1 MVHQNPQPLLVP
13 AAGEDFEAMAL
24 HPYGDHHQLHHHQQ
38 QQQIFEPVIYVNKPF
53 WQSASRLKKA
63 KAKAKAE
70 SRKNKKSRVE
80 RYDLSTTTVALYLL
94 RYNVA
99 LQIAATAIVIN
110 LLLSVA
116 TFACGLNSLYCAFG
130 MDCVIGQWVVV
141 AVLKPLFTFF
151 EPSGTITSCI
161 LVWRFASAKTEH
173 IKAQTEEQAHLYL
186 LSDSN
191 NSSGSSSSSS
201 SSGSTFS
208 SSTPNCKSTNPSAAA
223 AASLQDL
230 IEASCRSG
238 LSLSLSLGLTN
249 AADTSNLSVDS
260 INTKEDQNRELW
272 STFWLGQVMILSG
285 IGVVVRTLIEVI
297 SHVSVAV
304 VVTAENEEHFFD
316 KVLPSSQA
324 ITTTPTSMEP
334 LYLLALISLALNLL
348 LMAAKLVVYVFLRSN
363 SMLIEGVNSF
373 ISALFASVAAV
384 SIRYS
389 ASVAYLDQI
398 VSLLFGIFLITY
410 GGYNMLVTV
419 GETVYQVVM
428 NGGKSN
434 GTSKKQYF
442 SSSSGRGHHYH
453 QQQYQMLV

>member
-13 AAGEDFEAMAL
+13 AAGDFEALAL
-24 HPYGDHHQLHHHQQ
+24 HPYGDRQHQLHHQQ

-186 LSDSN
+186 LSD
-191 NSSGSSSSSS
+191 NSGSSSS

-208 SSTPNCKSTNPSAAA
+208 SSTPNGKSTNPSAAA

-297 SHVSVAV
+297 AHVSPVAV
-304 VVTAENEEHFFD
+304 VVTAEDEEHFFD
-316 KVLPSSQA
+316 KVLPSSQ
-324 ITTTPTSMEP
+324 TTTTSMEP

-442 SSSSGRGHHYH
+442 STSFGRGHHHH

>member
-1 MVHQNPQPLLVP
+1 MFTL
-13 AAGEDFEAMAL
+13 F
-24 HPYGDHHQLHHHQQ
+24 
-38 QQQIFEPVIYVNKPF
+38 
-53 WQSASRLKKA
+53 RL
-63 KAKAKAE
+63 
-70 SRKNKKSRVE
+70 
-80 RYDLSTTTVALYLL
+80 
-94 RYNVA
+94 
-99 LQIAATAIVIN
+99 
-110 LLLSVA
+110 
-116 TFACGLNSLYCAFG
+116 
-130 MDCVIGQWVVV
+130 
-141 AVLKPLFTFF
+141 
-151 EPSGTITSCI
+151 PSGTITSCI

-186 LSDSN
+186 LSDN
-191 NSSGSSSSSS
+191 SGSSSSSTS
-201 SSGSTFS
+201 STFS
-208 SSTPNCKSTNPSAAA
+208 SSTPNGKSTNPSAAAAA

-238 LSLSLSLGLTN
+238 SLSLSLSLGLTN

-297 SHVSVAV
+297 AHVSPVAV
-304 VVTAENEEHFFD
+304 VVTAEDEEHFFD
-316 KVLPSSQA
+316 KVLPSSQ
-324 ITTTPTSMEP
+324 TTTTSMEP

-428 NGGKSN
+428 NGGKANSS
-434 GTSKKQYF
+434 SKKQYF
-442 SSSSGRGHHYH
+442 SSTSSGRGHHHHHH

>member
-13 AAGEDFEAMAL
+13 AAGEDYEALAL
-24 HPYGDHHQLHHHQQ
+24 HPYADLHHHHQQ

-53 WQSASRLKKA
+53 WKSASRLKKA

-130 MDCVIGQWVVV
+130 MDCVIGQNHHLVHPRL
-141 AVLKPLFTFF
+141 ALRLRQNRAHQGADRGAGSPL
-151 EPSGTITSCI
+151 PPQRQQQQQWII
-161 LVWRFASAKTEH
+161 L
-173 IKAQTEEQAHLYL
+173 
-186 LSDSN
+186 
-191 NSSGSSSSSS
+191 SS

-208 SSTPNCKSTNPSAAA
+208 SSTPNGKSTSPSA

-324 ITTTPTSMEP
+324 TTTTSMEP

-428 NGGKSN
+428 NGGKANS
-434 GTSKKQYF
+434 TSKKQYF
-442 SSSSGRGHHYH
+442 SSSSSGRGHHH
-453 QQQYQMLV
+453 HQQQQYQMLV